1 MSVVQKAVDTQLRNI
16 QTKTGKNLEEFGQF
30 VQASGLTKHGQI
42 RVLLKQEFGLGYG
55 DANALAHALLNTDA
69 ERDAQ
74 AAGATT
80 DDVLSEIYSGP
91 KAALRPIHDK
101 LMAAINQFGDFE
113 IAPKK
118 SYVSLRRKKQFAT
131 IGPPTK
137 TRIEVGLNM
146 KGIEATERLAAL
158 PAGSMCNYTV
168 KLTDVA
174 EVDDELIAWVRT
186 AYEGAS

>member
-16 QTKTGKNLEEFGQF
+16 QTKTGKSLEELGQF
-30 VQASGLTKHGQI
+30 VQASGLTKNGQI
-42 RVLLKQEFGLGYG
+42 RDLLKQEFGLGHG
-55 DANALAHALLNTDA
+55 DANALTHALLNTDA
-69 ERDAQ
+69 ERAAQ

-80 DDVLSEIYSGP
+80 DDVLSEIYSGS

-137 TRIEVGLNM
+137 TRVEVGLNV
-146 KGIEATERLAAL
+146 KELEAAERLAAM

-168 KLTDVA
+168 KVMDVA

-186 AYEGAS
+186 AYESAG